1 MATAGPVCLY
11 SFDHSVSVEI
21 DAMTD
26 QSPATSEQLI
36 RIPLKQLGLR
46 AGMALQTRRLV
57 EGTSKKESQYV
68 GAIESKGV
76 MVGPIGSDAEQTGLT
91 EGEVCI
97 VRGFTGQYEFSFLSK
112 VLQTFEKPFVY
123 ALLAYPALVDARL
136 VRQSLRVKMSWPTR
150 ITIRGQSAV
159 EATLVDLSTA
169 GSMVTTQQALG
180 SIGDMLV
187 LELSLQVDETPVALQ
202 LNAKVCHSNRLA
214 SNNLVCTGLAF
225 VGATAQDKMAL
236 SYVTQSSVN
245 ATAA

>member
-1 MATAGPVCLY
+1 MLATFITRTA
-11 SFDHSVSVEI
+11 SIAMDS
-21 DAMTD
+21 MTD
-26 QSPATSEQLI
+26 QATPAVPEQPVRL
-36 RIPLKQLGLR
+36 PLKQLGLR

-57 EGTSKKESQYV
+57 EGTSKKESQYI

-91 EGEVCI
+91 AGEVCI

-136 VRQSLRVKMSWPTR
+136 VRQSLRVKMSWPTQ
-150 ITIRGQSAV
+150 ITVPGQSAV
-159 EATLVDLSTA
+159 DATLVDLSTA
-169 GSMVTTQQALG
+169 GAMVTTAQVLG
-180 SIGDMLV
+180 SVGEMLV
-187 LELSLQVDETPVALQ
+187 LELGLQVDETPIALQ

-214 SNNLVCTGLAF
+214 SSNTVCTGLAF

-236 SYVTQSSVN
+236 SYVTQSSIN
-245 ATAA
+245 ANAA